1 MTNPLRIRKKD
12 IEVITDLYGASL
24 FPKQIIVLHLAR
36 KVFGERYMERILG
49 MDFWWAVNIY
59 SYTPFSVPLSLALYV
74 LFDGEIDI
82 QDICIRWSQFVR
94 TYKSL
99 LPG

>member
-12 IEVITDLYGASL
+12 IEIITDLYGASL

-36 KVFGERYMERILG
+36 KVFGEHYMERILG

-82 QDICIRWSQFVR
+82 QDICIRWSKFVR